1 MFILQTIFNS
11 DVRLKH
17 PNVNSQNVEK
27 TSLCGQMC
35 FSSRMTFMG
44 LITGLYMLSNM
55 LWGNLYLKIV
65 KRQKKLALK
74 NQAKENG
81 LEGESRANGHAS
93 INIDTNKDDT
103 DKESTI

>member
-1 MFILQTIFNS
+1 
-11 DVRLKH
+11 
-17 PNVNSQNVEK
+17 
-27 TSLCGQMC
+27 MC